1 MASYFATLWN
11 KGLTQLEK
19 GQLPRTIQVKFR
31 RIMNYLYGVI
41 TNLHRHAD
49 FWQVDT
55 FVVIGSWSIPSTPII
70 SQNRILL
77 TSALLTL
84 LKHGLNQ
91 IAPCKGTQ
99 TGFRNLSQWNL
110 DSGFQSLM
118 EFWIPWAELFSGF
131 QSPGFQFPALKFSGY
146 GRFYKQKAP
155 GFQNP
160 DSLNGWTTE
169 VNQSS
174 AHIRISV

>member
-1 MASYFATLWN
+1 MQNLSVHVKMSFICMRIKIISISMASYFATLWN
-11 KGLTQLEK
+11 NGLTQLEK

-70 SQNRILL
+70 SQIRILL

-84 LKHGLNQ
+84 LKHSLNQ

-99 TGFRNLSQWNL
+99 TGFLAVDYWIL
-110 DSGFQSLM
+110 DSGIFVSETWTQ
-118 EFWIPWAELFSGF
+118 
-131 QSPGFQFPALKFSGY
+131 
-146 GRFYKQKAP
+146 
-155 GFQNP
+155 
-160 DSLNGWTTE
+160 DSN
-169 VNQSS
+169 
-174 AHIRISV
+174 R

>member
-11 KGLTQLEK
+11 RGLTQLEK

-55 FVVIGSWSIPSTPII
+55 FVVNRLLEHPKQSHNFANSNFADVSPPYSIKAQLESDRPIWGNPNWI
-70 SQNRILL
+70 PPRRLL
-77 TSALLTL
+77 NTE
-84 LKHGLNQ
+84 
-91 IAPCKGTQ
+91 
-99 TGFRNLSQWNL
+99 FRNLCQWNL

-131 QSPGFQFPALKFSGY
+131 QSPGFQFPALKFSGFQILQAKSS
-146 GRFYKQKAP
+146 RIP
-155 GFQNP
+155 ESGF
-160 DSLNGWTTE
+160 S
-169 VNQSS
+169 
-174 AHIRISV
+174 

>member
-1 MASYFATLWN
+1 
-11 KGLTQLEK
+11 
-19 GQLPRTIQVKFR
+19 
-31 RIMNYLYGVI
+31 MNYLYGVI

-99 TGFRNLSQWNL
+99 TGFLL
-110 DSGFQSLM
+110 VD
-118 EFWIPWAELFSGF
+118 
-131 QSPGFQFPALKFSGY
+131 Y
-146 GRFYKQKAP
+146 
-155 GFQNP
+155 
-160 DSLNGWTTE
+160 
-169 VNQSS
+169 
-174 AHIRISV
+174 